1 MAALMAYLVL
11 ILASAG
17 HSNAAV
23 YCLCKDGVGQS
34 ALQKALD
41 YACGAGADCS
51 AILQNKACY
60 NPNTVKNH
68 CDYAVNSYFQRKG
81 QATGSCD
88 FNGAATTSSTLPTQS
103 SGCTYQS
110 TPGSTTPKTPTSTTG
125 FLTPPGSGFGPPSSG
140 YGGPSSYSDN
150 SALSLRSSTNIL
162 VSCILTGLLLVLSLI
177 K

>member
-1 MAALMAYLVL
+1 MAALFACMVL
-11 ILASAG
+11 MLAMAG

-51 AILQNKACY
+51 AILQNGACY

-81 QATGSCD
+81 QVTGSCD
-88 FNGAATTSSTLPTQS
+88 FNGCATTSSTVPTQT

-110 TPGSTTPKTPTSTTG
+110 TSGSTTPSTPTSG
-125 FLTPPGSGFGPPSSG
+125 FLTPPGIPSGFGP
-140 YGGPSSYSDN
+140 SSYTDT
-150 SALSLRSSTNIL
+150 SAAVDLSTSHNFLLSWI
-162 VSCILTGLLLVLSLI
+162 IGGFLLVFQLVQ
-177 K
+177 